1 MNNFSIDDEID
12 KLTEQFKVKLK
23 KLIIRSEKIVLKQ
36 YIASQKESARNTK
49 FRGNR
54 INNNYNQNNTSNK
67 NISKKNL
74 SKKNPKREKEYSVT
88 SSSEGDL
95 SETESE

>member
-1 MNNFSIDDEID
+1 MSNFSIDDEID

-23 KLIIRSEKIVLKQ
+23 KLILRSEKIVLKQ
-36 YIASQKESARNTK
+36 YIASQKESAHNTK

-54 INNNYNQNNTSNK
+54 INNNSNQNTSNK
-67 NISKKNL
+67 KIYKKNL
-74 SKKNPKREKEYSVT
+74 SKKNPKREKEYNVS
-88 SSSEGDL
+88 SSSENDL